1 MIISTQSELKAKI
14 IILGKEVKV
23 LQENIETVTVTVQEL
38 EREIYSK
45 LNKIEFATFR
55 DDVNKKFDDLE
66 NRSKRNNLIFWNVPE
81 AEERDKPRGCV
92 SLMSQSIPTGYIPP
106 GNPRGF
112 AQ

>member
-1 MIISTQSELKAKI
+1 M
-14 IILGKEVKV
+14 KV

-38 EREIYSK
+38 EREIDSK

-81 AEERDKPRGCV
+81 GEEKDRPRGCV
-92 SLMSQSIPTGYIPP
+92 SLIQDITQFYRIKGGGGSGRPP
-106 GNPRGF
+106 PPPHR
-112 AQ
+112 